1 MRYFLGI
8 LILSCCA
15 VTGYSDESAVEET
28 KEVSA
33 ADDSG
38 SGEVAVTVDSL
49 HGKGGCGCGNK
60 PKLWQ
65 MPIR

>member
-1 MRYFLGI
+1 MRYFLGV

-15 VTGYSDESAVEET
+15 VTGYSDEVAVDET
-28 KEVSA
+28 TEVST

-49 HGKGGCGCGNK
+49 NGKGGGCGCGNK
-60 PKLWQ
+60 PK
-65 MPIR
+65 I